1 MWTNLEVYFKAYILV
16 RMGKTRAAIFIPN
29 PEAQAHASQL
39 KQEVRHCGCTIN
51 GSSVYSDLQSLM
63 EAAKSRQFDVLFLN
77 YTHLRDNERTA
88 AREAVNRL
96 YTLGRSVI
104 VC

>member
-1 MWTNLEVYFKAYILV
+1 MTVLELYFLEYILIY
-16 RMGKTRAAIFIPN
+16 MGKAKAAIFIPN
-29 PEAQAHASQL
+29 SAAAIHAPQL
-39 KQEVRHCGCTIN
+39 KHEIRNCGCTISN
-51 GSSVYSDLQSLM
+51 IAVYTDLKSLM
-63 EAAKSRQFDVLFLN
+63 ADARAHRFDVLFLN
-77 YTHLRDNERTA
+77 YTQLHEAERSA

>member
-1 MWTNLEVYFKAYILV
+1 
-16 RMGKTRAAIFIPN
+16 MGKTKAAIFIPN
-29 PEAQAHASQL
+29 KEAKAHAAQL
-39 KQEVRHCGCTIN
+39 KQEIRNCGCTIN
-51 GSSVYSDLQSLM
+51 SSSVYSDLKSLM

-77 YTHLRDNERTA
+77 YTHLRDDERTA
-88 AREAVNRL
+88 AREAVHRL